1 MKKNTGFTLIELLIT
16 IAIIS
21 VLLVVGMP
29 SLKNFMQGSQLVAS
43 TNELVTAFNVA
54 RSEAIK
60 RNGSVTV
67 CESTNGT
74 TCSAGTGDWQDGWIV
89 FVSATAPILTSSG
102 VACSAGNI
110 NSNCLLRS
118 HAAFADDQL
127 TVSGVDSANSS
138 TVINSV
144 TFNARGLPRS
154 AGGIAQASN
163 FSVCSLDDAGSTQD
177 SRAVV
182 LGFTGRARVSD
193 NAAVITC
200 P

>member
-16 IAIIS
+16 ITIVS
-21 VLLVVGMP
+21 VLLVVGLP
-29 SLKNFMQGSQLVAS
+29 SLKTFMQGNQLVAS
-43 TNELVTAFNVA
+43 TNELVTAFNIA

-74 TCSAGTGDWQDGWIV
+74 ACSAGTGDWQDGWIV
-89 FVSATAPILTSSG
+89 FVDTDIDQTSSG
-102 VACSAGNI
+102 DICVDGNVGDSCI
-110 NSNCLLRS
+110 LRS

-138 TVINSV
+138 TVINLV

-154 AGGIAQASN
+154 AAGAAQASN
-163 FSVCSLDDAGSTQD
+163 FSVCSLNDAGGTQD

-182 LGFTGRARVSD
+182 LNFTGRVRVSD

>member
-1 MKKNTGFTLIELLIT
+1 MKKNTGFTLVELLIT
-16 IAIIS
+16 ILIVG
-21 VLLVVGMP
+21 VLLTVGMP
-29 SLKNFMQGSQLVAS
+29 ALKTFMQGNQLVAS
-43 TNELVTAFNVA
+43 TNELIAAFNVA

-74 TCSAGTGDWQDGWIV
+74 TCSSGTGDWQDGWIV
-89 FVSATAPILTSSG
+89 FVDAAVNQTSSG
-102 VACSAGNI
+102 VACADGNVG
-110 NSNCLLRS
+110 SSCLLRS
-118 HAAFADDQL
+118 HSAFTDNQL
-127 TVSGVDSANSS
+127 TVSGVDSANTS

-144 TFNARGLPRS
+144 TFNARGLPKSS
-154 AGGIAQASN
+154 AGAAQSSN
-163 FSVCSLDDAGSTQD
+163 FSVCSLDDAGNTQD

-182 LGFTGRARVSD
+182 LGLTGRVRVSD

>member
-1 MKKNTGFTLIELLIT
+1 MKKNTGFTLVELLVT

-21 VLLVVGMP
+21 VLLVVGVP
-29 SLKNFMQGSQLVAS
+29 ALKTFMQGNQLIAS
-43 TNELVTAFNVA
+43 TNELVSAFNVA

-74 TCSAGTGDWQDGWIV
+74 TCSVGTGDWQDGWIV
-89 FVSATAPILTSSG
+89 FVDTAVDQTSSG
-102 VACSAGNI
+102 AVCVDGNVGT
-110 NSNCLLRS
+110 SCLLRS
-118 HAAFADDQL
+118 HAAFTDDQL
-127 TVSGVDSANSS
+127 TVSGVDAANAA

-144 TFNARGLPRS
+144 TFNARGLPKSS
-154 AGGIAQASN
+154 AGAAQASN
-163 FSVCSLDDAGSTQD
+163 FSVCGLDNAGNTID

-182 LGFTGRARVSD
+182 LSLTGRVRVSD

>member
-1 MKKNTGFTLIELLIT
+1 MKKNAGFTLVELLIT
-16 IAIIS
+16 IVIIG
-21 VLLVVGMP
+21 VLLTVGIP
-29 SLKNFMQGSQLVAS
+29 ALKTFMQGNQLVAS
-43 TNELVTAFNVA
+43 TNELIAAFNVA

-74 TCSAGTGDWQDGWIV
+74 TCSVGTGDWQDGWIV
-89 FVSATAPILTSSG
+89 FVDSGVNQTSSG
-102 VACSAGNI
+102 AICADGNVG
-110 NSNCLLRS
+110 SSCLLRS
-118 HAAFADDQL
+118 HSAFTDNQL
-127 TVSGVDSANSS
+127 TVSGVDSANTS

-144 TFNARGLPRS
+144 TFNARGLPKSS
-154 AGGIAQASN
+154 AGGAQSSH
-163 FSVCSLDDAGSTQD
+163 FSVCSLDDTGSTKD

-182 LGFTGRARVSD
+182 LGLTGRVRVSD

>member
-1 MKKNTGFTLIELLIT
+1 MKKNTGFTLVELLIT

-21 VLLVVGMP
+21 VLLLVGMP
-29 SLKNFMQGSQLVAS
+29 SLKTFMQGNQLVAS
-43 TNELVTAFNVA
+43 TNELIAAFNVA

-74 TCSAGTGDWQDGWIV
+74 TCSVGTGDWQDGWIV
-89 FVSATAPILTSSG
+89 FVDAATNQTSSG
-102 VACSAGNI
+102 AICVDGNVG
-110 NSNCLLRS
+110 SSCLLRS
-118 HAAFADDQL
+118 HSAFTDNQL

-154 AGGIAQASN
+154 TTGTAQASY
-163 FSVCSLDDAGSTQD
+163 FSVCSLDDAGNTRD

-182 LGFTGRARVSD
+182 LGLTGRVRVSD
-193 NAAVITC
+193 NSAVITC